1 MLVVLLL
8 HMMEKYNINKT
19 TLKILGLFL
28 GDYRRSLHVR
38 EIARDVGVDVK
49 AVGLQLRRLENIN
62 VLSSIIKGR
71 NKEYRLKLDNLVAKY
86 YMILAETFASI
97 RFLEKNFL
105 IKRLMSETG
114 DKLEGTTM
122 LFGSFAKGEMT
133 EESDIDLFIIS
144 NRKPDADVIRETGS
158 LIDREVNIKSTN
170 MKQFLN
176 GLMDNDPLIMEVVSN
191 HIVLKGID
199 DFCEIMWRYN
209 ARQ

>member
-1 MLVVLLL
+1 
-8 HMMEKYNINKT
+8 MMEKYNINKT
-19 TLKILGLFL
+19 TLRILGLFL
-28 GDYRRSLHVR
+28 GDYRRSMHVR

-114 DKLEGTTM
+114 DKLEGTTV

-144 NRKPDADVIRETGS
+144 DRKPDADVIRETGS

-170 MKQFLN
+170 MKQFLD
-176 GLMDNDPLIMEVVSN
+176 GLMDNDPLMMEVVSN

-199 DFCEIMWRYN
+199 DFCEIVWRYN

>member
-1 MLVVLLL
+1 
-8 HMMEKYNINKT
+8 MEKYNINKT

-28 GDYRRSLHVR
+28 GDYSRSMHVR

-114 DKLEGTTM
+114 DKLEGTTV
-122 LFGSFAKGEMT
+122 LFGSFAKGEIT

-144 NRKPDADVIRETGS
+144 DRKPDADVIRETGS

-170 MKQFLN
+170 MKQFLD
-176 GLMDNDPLIMEVVSN
+176 GLMDNDPLMMEVVSN

-199 DFCEIMWRYN
+199 DYCEIMWRYN

>member
-1 MLVVLLL
+1 
-8 HMMEKYNINKT
+8 MMEKYNINKT

-28 GDYRRSLHVR
+28 GDYSRSLHVR
-38 EIARDVGVDVK
+38 EIARDVDVDVK

-97 RFLEKNFL
+97 RYLEKNFL
-105 IKRLMSETG
+105 IKRLISETG

-144 NRKPDADVIRETGS
+144 DRKPNADVIRETGS
-158 LIDREVNIKSTN
+158 LIDREVNLKSTN

>member
-1 MLVVLLL
+1 
-8 HMMEKYNINKT
+8 MEKYNINKT

-28 GDYRRSLHVR
+28 GDYSRSMHVR

-114 DKLEGTTM
+114 DKLEGTIM
-122 LFGSFAKGEMT
+122 LFGSFAKGEIT

-144 NRKPDADVIRETGS
+144 TREPDADVIRETGS
-158 LIDREVNIKSTN
+158 LIDREVNIKSTD
-170 MKQFLN
+170 MKQFLD
-176 GLMDNDPLIMEVVSN
+176 GLMDNDPLMMEVVSN

-199 DFCEIMWRYN
+199 DYCEIMWRYN

>member
-28 GDYRRSLHVR
+28 GDYRRSMHVR
-38 EIARDVGVDVK
+38 EIARDVSVDVK

-105 IKRLMSETG
+105 IKKLMSETG
-114 DKLEGTTM
+114 DKIEGTTV

-144 NRKPDADVIRETGS
+144 DRKTDAGVIRETGS
-158 LIDREVNIKSTN
+158 LIDREVNLKSTS

-209 ARQ
+209 AGR

>member
-1 MLVVLLL
+1 
-8 HMMEKYNINKT
+8 MMEKYNINKT

-28 GDYRRSLHVR
+28 GDYSRSMHVR

-114 DKLEGTTM
+114 DKLEGTTV
-122 LFGSFAKGEMT
+122 LFGSFARGEIT

-144 NRKPDADVIRETGS
+144 DRKPDADVIRETGS
-158 LIDREVNIKSTN
+158 LIDREVNIKSTD
-170 MKQFLN
+170 MKQFLD

-199 DFCEIMWRYN
+199 DFCEIVWRYN

>member
-1 MLVVLLL
+1 
-8 HMMEKYNINKT
+8 MMEKYNINKT
-19 TLKILGLFL
+19 TLNILGLFL
-28 GDYRRSLHVR
+28 GNYRRSLHVR

-114 DKLEGTTM
+114 DKIEGTTV

-144 NRKPDADVIRETGS
+144 DRKTDAGVIRETGS
-158 LIDREVNIKSTN
+158 LIDREVNLKSTS

-176 GLMDNDPLIMEVVSN
+176 GLMDNDPLIMEVISN

-209 ARQ
+209 ARR

>member
-1 MLVVLLL
+1 
-8 HMMEKYNINKT
+8 MMEKYNINKT

-49 AVGLQLRRLENIN
+49 AVGIQLRRLENIN

-71 NKEYRLKLDNLVAKY
+71 NKEYRLKLDNLLAKY

-114 DKLEGTTM
+114 DKLEGTTV
-122 LFGSFAKGEMT
+122 LFGSFARGEMT

-144 NRKPDADVIRETGS
+144 SRKPDAGVIRETGS
-158 LIDREVNIKSTN
+158 LFDREVNIKSTD

-176 GLMDNDPLIMEVVSN
+176 GLMDNDPLMMEVVSN

>member
-1 MLVVLLL
+1 
-8 HMMEKYNINKT
+8 MMEKYNINKT

-28 GDYRRSLHVR
+28 GDYSRSMHVR

-114 DKLEGTTM
+114 DKLEGTTV
-122 LFGSFAKGEMT
+122 LFGSFAKGEIT

-144 NRKPDADVIRETGS
+144 DRKPDADVIRETGS

-170 MKQFLN
+170 MKQFLD
-176 GLMDNDPLIMEVVSN
+176 GLMDNDPLMMEVVSN

-199 DFCEIMWRYN
+199 DYCEIMWRYN

>member
-1 MLVVLLL
+1 
-8 HMMEKYNINKT
+8 MMEKYNINKT
-19 TLKILGLFL
+19 TLNILGLFL

-105 IKRLMSETG
+105 IKKLMSETG
-114 DKLEGTTM
+114 DKIEGTTV

-144 NRKPDADVIRETGS
+144 DRKTDAGVIRETGS
-158 LIDREVNIKSTN
+158 LIDREVNLKSTS

-209 ARQ
+209 ARR

>member
-1 MLVVLLL
+1 
-8 HMMEKYNINKT
+8 MMEKYNINRT

-38 EIARDVGVDVK
+38 EIARDVDVDVK

-62 VLSSIIKGR
+62 VLFSIIKGR

-97 RFLEKNFL
+97 RYLEKNFL

-144 NRKPDADVIRETGS
+144 DRKPDADVIRETGS
-158 LIDREVNIKSTN
+158 LIDREVNLKSTN

>member
-1 MLVVLLL
+1 
-8 HMMEKYNINKT
+8 MMEKYNINKT

-28 GDYRRSLHVR
+28 GDYSRSLHVR

-49 AVGLQLRRLENIN
+49 AVGLQLRRLEDIN

-105 IKRLMSETG
+105 IKRLMIEIG

-144 NRKPDADVIRETGS
+144 SRKPDADVIRETGS
-158 LIDREVNIKSTN
+158 LIDREVNIKSTD

>member
-19 TLKILGLFL
+19 TLNILGLFL
-28 GDYRRSLHVR
+28 GDYRRSMHVR

-114 DKLEGTTM
+114 DKIEGTTV

-144 NRKPDADVIRETGS
+144 DRKTDAGVIRETGS
-158 LIDREVNIKSTN
+158 LIDREVNLKSTS

-209 ARQ
+209 ARR

>member
-1 MLVVLLL
+1 
-8 HMMEKYNINKT
+8 MMEKYNINRT

-38 EIARDVGVDVK
+38 EIARDVDVDVK

-62 VLSSIIKGR
+62 VLFSIIKGR

-97 RFLEKNFL
+97 RYLEKNFL

-122 LFGSFAKGEMT
+122 LFGSFAKGERT

-144 NRKPDADVIRETGS
+144 DRKPDADVIRETGS
-158 LIDREVNIKSTN
+158 LIDREVNLKSTN

>member
-1 MLVVLLL
+1 
-8 HMMEKYNINKT
+8 MMEKYNINKT

-28 GDYRRSLHVR
+28 GDYRRSMHVR

-114 DKLEGTTM
+114 DKLEGTTV
-122 LFGSFAKGEMT
+122 LFGSFARGEIT

-144 NRKPDADVIRETGS
+144 DRKPDADVIRETGS
-158 LIDREVNIKSTN
+158 LIDREVNIKSTD
-170 MKQFLN
+170 MKQFLD

-199 DFCEIMWRYN
+199 DFCEIVWRYN

>member
-1 MLVVLLL
+1 
-8 HMMEKYNINKT
+8 MMEKYSINKT

-28 GDYRRSLHVR
+28 GDYSRSMHVR

-114 DKLEGTTM
+114 DKLEGTIM
-122 LFGSFAKGEMT
+122 LFGSFAKGEIT

-144 NRKPDADVIRETGS
+144 TREPDADVIRETGS
-158 LIDREVNIKSTN
+158 LIDREVNIKSTD
-170 MKQFLN
+170 MKQFLD
-176 GLMDNDPLIMEVVSN
+176 GLMDNDPLMMEVVSN

-199 DFCEIMWRYN
+199 DYCEIMWRYN

>member
-1 MLVVLLL
+1 
-8 HMMEKYNINKT
+8 MMEKYNINKT

-28 GDYRRSLHVR
+28 GDYSRSLHVR
-38 EIARDVGVDVK
+38 EIARDVDVDVK

-97 RFLEKNFL
+97 RYLEKNFL

-144 NRKPDADVIRETGS
+144 SRKPDADVIRETGS
-158 LIDREVNIKSTN
+158 LIDREVNIKSTD

-176 GLMDNDPLIMEVVSN
+176 GLMDNDPLMMEVVSN

-209 ARQ
+209 AR

>member
-1 MLVVLLL
+1 
-8 HMMEKYNINKT
+8 MMEKYNINKT
-19 TLKILGLFL
+19 TLRILGLFL

-114 DKLEGTTM
+114 DKLEGTTV

-144 NRKPDADVIRETGS
+144 DRKTDADVIRETGS

-170 MKQFLN
+170 MRQFLN
-176 GLMDNDPLIMEVVSN
+176 GLMDDDPLIMEVVSN
-191 HIVLKGID
+191 HVVLKGID

>member
-1 MLVVLLL
+1 
-8 HMMEKYNINKT
+8 MEKYSINKT

-49 AVGLQLRRLENIN
+49 AVGLQLRRLEDIN
-62 VLSSIIKGR
+62 VLSSIVKGR

-105 IKRLMSETG
+105 IKKLMSETG
-114 DKLEGTTM
+114 DKLEGTTV

-144 NRKPDADVIRETGS
+144 NRKPDADGIRETGS

-199 DFCEIMWRYN
+199 DYCEIMWRYN